1 MSLLR
6 LPLLRLLAVNLMV
19 GIAIAALMLGG
30 LLALSP
36 RLLALVAH
44 DWTAFALLLF
54 GFVVTFGG
62 AAMGS
67 AVMMLGRQPRQR
79 DRGKPRAVAVKI
91 AAR

>member
-1 MSLLR
+1 
-6 LPLLRLLAVNLMV
+6 LLRLLAVNLMI
-19 GIAIAALMLGG
+19 GIGIAALMLGG

-36 RLLALVAH
+36 RLFALVAH
-44 DWTAFALLLF
+44 DWTALGLLLF
-54 GFVVTFGG
+54 GFVVTFGS
-62 AAMGS
+62 ATMGS